1 MKKRVCLT
9 GIGGVIGSNVMEHI
23 LTKTDWDIVG
33 IASWKHKGLPERI
46 TDSLHYQAN
55 RDRVDLVTHDLIS
68 PINELTRQRIGD
80 IDYIINVASESHVD
94 RSITDPVSFT
104 LNNTN
109 LILNMLEYARIVK
122 PRLFMQIS
130 TDEVYGVA
138 PVGTLH
144 KEWSSTIPSNP
155 YAGSKAAQEAIA
167 VSYWRTYG
175 VPVIITNTMNNF
187 SERQDKEK
195 YIPMVINRVLK
206 DETIT
211 IHSYPDKKTPGS
223 RFYLHARNHAD
234 ALIFLI
240 NHFDGKSVGFND
252 GLDKPHRFNVV
263 GEREV
268 DNLTLAHM
276 IADVLERELKYEL
289 VDFHSSRPGHDCR
302 YGLDGSK
309 LKELGW
315 VPPMPFEK
323 SLRTTVLWTVAHPEW
338 LS

>member
-122 PRLFMQIS
+122 P
-130 TDEVYGVA
+130 
-138 PVGTLH
+138 
-144 KEWSSTIPSNP
+144 
-155 YAGSKAAQEAIA
+155 
-167 VSYWRTYG
+167 
-175 VPVIITNTMNNF
+175 
-187 SERQDKEK
+187 
-195 YIPMVINRVLK
+195 
-206 DETIT
+206 
-211 IHSYPDKKTPGS
+211 
-223 RFYLHARNHAD
+223 
-234 ALIFLI
+234 
-240 NHFDGKSVGFND
+240 
-252 GLDKPHRFNVV
+252 
-263 GEREV
+263 
-268 DNLTLAHM
+268 
-276 IADVLERELKYEL
+276 
-289 VDFHSSRPGHDCR
+289 
-302 YGLDGSK
+302 
-309 LKELGW
+309 
-315 VPPMPFEK
+315 
-323 SLRTTVLWTVAHPEW
+323 
-338 LS
+338 